1 VLRAPVPGFFDSADL
16 PARDRGN
23 DKAGLKEVHHRLFP
37 RHAHQIENV
46 STDGALKQ
54 QFRYPFYD
62 DESVV
67 DNMDFRPILIG
78 ALYPGIRRG
87 LQADLLATQA
97 LGGKGFP
104 VCTAHVVA
112 GRGVVTDVLNV
123 PTDTVAAQLEHLS
136 DTEAPTAAKVGIIGD
151 APTVEVTF
159 DHLSSLEGPT
169 ILDLTLS
176 GPSGEDVLG
185 QRGLD
190 ALLENL
196 DVPDLVTLR
205 KQDAALVAGMEI
217 PSLDDAQVAVQRI
230 GQRGAGKVL
239 LRCGRLPTHHF
250 DTKSSPPDF
259 CVDLYYDGD
268 DIALFEAPFLS
279 GLDEMRGASS
289 GLTLSLLQMM
299 QDQVPV
305 SKAMQQAKGHVTE
318 ALRAAQQHDGPT
330 PSQAFF
336 DRLQPHTTLPAP
348 ETEEV

>member
-1 VLRAPVPGFFDSADL
+1 
-16 PARDRGN
+16 
-23 DKAGLKEVHHRLFP
+23 
-37 RHAHQIENV
+37 
-46 STDGALKQ
+46 
-54 QFRYPFYD
+54 
-62 DESVV
+62 
-67 DNMDFRPILIG
+67 MDFRPIVVG

-97 LGGKGFP
+97 LNGKAFP

-123 PTDTVAAQLEHLS
+123 PTDTVAAQFEHLFE
-136 DTEAPTAAKVGIIGD
+136 TESPTAAKVGIIGD
-151 APTVEVTF
+151 APTVETTF
-159 DHLSSLEGPT
+159 EHLEALDGPT

-185 QRGLD
+185 QRGLE

-205 KQDAALVAGMEI
+205 KQDASLVASMEI

-230 GQRGAGKVL
+230 GQRGANEVL
-239 LRCGRLPTHHF
+239 LRCGRLSTHHF

-268 DIALFEAPFLS
+268 DITLFEAPFLS
-279 GLDEMRGASS
+279 GLDTMSGASS
-289 GLTLSLLQMM
+289 GLTLFLLQML
-299 QDQVPV
+299 QDGVSVP
-305 SKAMQQAKGHVTE
+305 KAMQQAKGHVTE
-318 ALRAAQQHDGPT
+318 ALRAAQQHDGPH
-330 PSQAFF
+330 PSRAFF
-336 DRLQPHTTLPAP
+336 DSLQPYTTLPAP